1 MKLFLCSSNEN
12 ILSRW
17 SEILSPDYQEI
28 ISCSED
34 NSLSSLLDKASS
46 KEIGDFDNIVILY
59 HLIDDVNEEKT
70 LYSFLSQFPIAK
82 RMIILV
88 NSPDNEQGIRLL
100 FSGIHGYAN
109 VYLNPEKLKSA
120 VKVVEQGE
128 IWAGE
133 EILMK
138 LLSRQPVQSNNYQS
152 NKELNEILSN
162 REKQIV
168 DKVLKG
174 NSNKEVAIELNITER
189 TVKAHLTAIYR
200 KTETKNRFDLSIKL
214 KDL

>member
-17 SEILSPDYQEI
+17 SEILLADYKEI
-28 ISCSED
+28 ISCSQD
-34 NSLSSLLDKASS
+34 NSLSNLLEKSSS
-46 KEIGDFDNIVILY
+46 KEISDFDEMVILY
-59 HLIDDVNEEKT
+59 HLVNNADEEKT

-82 RMIILV
+82 RMIIFV
-88 NSPDNEQGIRLL
+88 NSPDNDQGIRLL

-138 LLSRQPVQSNNYQS
+138 LLSRQPVQSSHYQT
-152 NKELNEILSN
+152 NKELNKLLSN

-174 NSNKEVAIELNITER
+174 SSNKEVAIELNITER

-200 KTETKNRFDLSIKL
+200 KTKTKNRFDLSIKL

>member
-1 MKLFLCSSNEN
+1 MKLFICSNNNN

-17 SEILSPDYQEI
+17 SEILSSTYKQI
-28 ISCSED
+28 TSCHQN
-34 NSLSSLLDKASS
+34 NSLSSLLEKYSS
-46 KEIGDFDNIVILY
+46 IEIADLDDVVILY
-59 HLIDDVNEEKT
+59 HLVNDANEEKT

-82 RMIILV
+82 RMIVLV
-88 NSPDNEQGIRLL
+88 NSPDNDQGIRLL

-109 VYLNPEKLKSA
+109 VYLNPEKLRSA

-138 LLSRQPVQSNNYQS
+138 LLSRQPVQSTQYQT

-168 DKVLKG
+168 DRVLKG
-174 NSNKEVAIELNITER
+174 NSNKEVAMELNITER

-200 KTETKNRFDLSIKL
+200 KTKTKNRFDLSIKL
-214 KDL
+214 RDL